1 MREVLWNKI
10 CLGVDMQPE
19 RKNIR
24 EAIAE
29 AESAPLGFLP
39 KERALFVRSMVQTIE
54 SLVSQGKSVN
64 EITQMYPEFAR
75 DYKNLF
81 EAVVSPSGYDKQNL
95 KVMLAML
102 DRMGNGQ
109 LTQHQASVIVGKKLA
124 DQYITPAIGPSGSN
138 PQ

>member
-1 MREVLWNKI
+1 ME
-10 CLGVDMQPE
+10 PE

-39 KERALFVRSMVQTIE
+39 KERALFVRSMVDTITR
-54 SLVSQGKSVN
+54 LLDQGKSVD
-64 EITQMYPEFAR
+64 ELQSLYPEFAR

-81 EAVVSPSGYDKQNL
+81 EAITSPSGYDKQNL

-109 LTQHQASVIVGKKLA
+109 LSQHQASVIIGKKLA
-124 DQYITPAIGPSGSN
+124 DQYITPQIGSSGSK

>member
-10 CLGVDMQPE
+10 FSGVDMEPE

-39 KERALFVRSMVQTIE
+39 KERALFVRSMVETIGN
-54 SLVSQGKSVN
+54 LVSQGKSIS
-64 EITQMYPEFAR
+64 EITQLFPEFAR

-81 EAVVSPSGYDKQNL
+81 EAITSPSGYDKQNL

-124 DQYITPAIGPSGSN
+124 DQYITPQVGPSGSN
-138 PQ
+138 TQ

>member
-1 MREVLWNKI
+1 ME
-10 CLGVDMQPE
+10 D

-24 EAIAE
+24 DAIAE

-39 KERALFVRSMVQTIE
+39 KERAAFVRSMVGTIT
-54 SLVSQGKSVN
+54 SLREQGKSVE
-64 EITQMYPEFAR
+64 EIQEQFPEFAR

-81 EAVVSPSGYDKQNL
+81 ETITSPSGYDKQNL

-102 DRMGNGQ
+102 DRIGDGQ

-124 DQYITPAIGPSGSN
+124 DQYITPTIGSSGKT
-138 PQ
+138 Q

>member
-1 MREVLWNKI
+1 
-10 CLGVDMQPE
+10 MQPE

-29 AESAPLGFLP
+29 AESTPLGFMP
-39 KERALFVRSMVQTIE
+39 KERAIFVRTMVDTITRE
-54 SLVSQGKSVN
+54 LDQGKSIQ
-64 EITQMYPEFAR
+64 ELERLHPEFAR

-81 EAVVSPSGYDKQNL
+81 EAITSPSGYDKQNL

-109 LTQHQASVIVGKKLA
+109 LTQHQASVIIGKKLA
-124 DQYITPAIGPSGSN
+124 DQYITPQINPNGGS
-138 PQ
+138 Q

>member
-1 MREVLWNKI
+1 
-10 CLGVDMQPE
+10 MQPE

-29 AESAPLGFLP
+29 AETAPLGFLP
-39 KERALFVRSMVQTIE
+39 KERAIFVRTMVDTITRKLDQGVSMDELQRE
-54 SLVSQGKSVN
+54 
-64 EITQMYPEFAR
+64 YPEFAR

-81 EAVVSPSGYDKQNL
+81 EAITSPSGYDKQNL

-124 DQYITPAIGPSGSN
+124 DQYITPSIGPSGSN

>member
-1 MREVLWNKI
+1 
-10 CLGVDMQPE
+10 MQPE

-29 AESAPLGFLP
+29 AETAPLGFLP
-39 KERALFVRSMVQTIE
+39 KERSIFVRTMVDTITRK
-54 SLVSQGKSVN
+54 LDQGASVD
-64 EITQMYPEFAR
+64 ELQREYPEFVR

-81 EAVVSPSGYDKQNL
+81 EAITSPSGYDKQNL

-109 LTQHQASVIVGKKLA
+109 LTQHQASVIIGKKLA
-124 DQYITPAIGPSGSN
+124 DQYITPTIGSSGSN
-138 PQ
+138 AQ